1 MEGTLLCEPIYREP
15 STKNYDGEDNEV
27 TWDVDVENNG
37 DNRPTQLEM
46 TSDSDCE
53 SEDLSATVDPSV
65 LQLEPE
71 GQEEVTVTIDMPNG
85 AETDAGSHCFILK
98 ATVTNDPNLQTKP
111 KTI

>member
-1 MEGTLLCEPIYREP
+1 M
-15 STKNYDGEDNEV
+15 
-27 TWDVDVENNG
+27 WENNG
-37 DNRPTQLEM
+37 EQQANVQLEM

-85 AETDAGSHCFILK
+85 AETDAGSIVSSSRPRSPMIRITEDQAEDNL
-98 ATVTNDPNLQTKP
+98 TVSLNVPQIKECDASLQFSS
-111 KTI
+111 II